1 MPGRWAAATPITVTE
16 RRHGGTGPR
25 TLWLAS
31 RSPRRRELLEQIGV
45 AYRLRDV
52 LVDES
57 VRPGEPAARYVQR
70 VARAKAEAGVALGVA
85 ADLVL
90 AADTTVV
97 LDRDILGKPADAA
110 EAAGQLRRLSARSHV
125 VLSAVALADGA
136 RLRVALNRSVVRFR
150 ALAEAEIQAYCAG
163 GEPLDKAGSYAI
175 QGRAAVF
182 VEHLQGSYSGVMGLP
197 LFETAALLR
206 QAGYPR

>member
-1 MPGRWAAATPITVTE
+1 MTESRRGATE
-16 RRHGGTGPR
+16 RP

-31 RSPRRRELLEQIGV
+31 RSPRRRELLDQIGV
-45 AYRLRDV
+45 SYLLRDV

-70 VARAKAEAGVALGVA
+70 VARAKAEAGAALGA
-85 ADLVL
+85 ATDLVL

-97 LDRDILGKPADAA
+97 LGRDILGKPADAA
-110 EAAGQLRRLSARSHV
+110 EAAAQLRRLAGRTHI
-125 VLSAVALADGA
+125 VLSAVVLADGGG
-136 RLRVALNRSVVRFR
+136 LREALNRSVVRFR
-150 ALAEAEIQAYCAG
+150 ALEDAEIEAYCAG

-175 QGRAAVF
+175 QGMAAVF
-182 VEHLQGSYSGVMGLP
+182 VEHLRGSYSGVMGLP

-206 QAGYPR
+206 QAGYPQWAVK